1 MEERLLVFAP
11 RGRDAQ
17 VIVQVLSRLDLP
29 CHICNTLS
37 GLVAEV
43 KTGAAAVVITEEA
56 LAQAASAAGDLGG
69 LGNWLNE
76 QPAWSDLAFIVL
88 VTHRAG
94 KRSLDAAARLERLG
108 NIVLLERPLNAE
120 TLLSASQSALRGRHR
135 QYQARNKL
143 LELARAEEQLQ
154 RLNDALEEGIAAR
167 TSELQQANERL
178 RSEIAE
184 RRRAEEAVVQMQKM
198 EAIGH
203 LTGGIAHD
211 FNNLLTAIV
220 GNVEMIQRRSTDERI
235 RRMAGYAR
243 DAVDRATRLTGQLL
257 AFSRSQQLDLR
268 PVAIDRLISGMEDL
282 LARSIGH
289 SVERRTY
296 LNAPE
301 ASAKADAN
309 QLELAILNLAIN
321 ARDAMPEGGV
331 LTIATRKE
339 NAVAGGDLE
348 PGAYIV
354 ISVADTGSGIPPAL
368 LNKVFD
374 PFFTTK
380 PVGRGTGLGLSQVY
394 GIARQSGGIARAR
407 NGMPDTDEPSGA
419 NIEIWLPAAQAGLQE
434 HAGPDR
440 HTVFTQGHGERILV
454 IDDDPDVRR
463 TIVTSLD
470 GLGYTVT
477 EAEHGEAGLNRLQAD
492 APQIMIVDFAMPGPD
507 GSVIAGRAKAMRR
520 DLRVILV
527 TGYAEAGSSETLRDT
542 DLVLRKPFALADLSD
557 AVQKCLQ
564 PEPSSA

>member
-29 CHICNTLS
+29 CHTCNTLEA
-37 GLVAEV
+37 LVVELKA
-43 KTGAAAVVITEEA
+43 GAAAVVITEEA
-56 LAQAASAAGDLGG
+56 LAQAETATGDLGE
-69 LGNWLNE
+69 LGIWLSE
-76 QPAWSDLAFIVL
+76 QPTWSDLAFIVL
-88 VTHRAG
+88 VTHRSG
-94 KRSLDAAARLERLG
+94 RRSLDAATRLERLG
-108 NIVLLERPLNAE
+108 NTVLLERPLNAE
-120 TLLSASQSALRGRHR
+120 TLLSASQSALRGRRR

-143 LELARAEEQLQ
+143 LELAQAEEELQ
-154 RLNDALEEGIAAR
+154 RLNNALEEGIAER

-268 PVAIDRLISGMEDL
+268 PVAIDRLVAGMEDL

-289 SVERRTY
+289 SVQRQTL
-296 LNAPE
+296 LNAGE
-301 ASAKADAN
+301 ASANADSN

-321 ARDAMPEGGV
+321 ARDAMPDGGV
-331 LTIATRKE
+331 LTITTRQE
-339 NAVAGGDLE
+339 DAAIGSDLE
-348 PGAYIV
+348 PGAYVV

-380 PVGRGTGLGLSQVY
+380 PIGRGTGLGLSQVY
-394 GIARQSGGIARAR
+394 GIARQSGGIARVR
-407 NGMPDTDEPSGA
+407 NGAPGTGEPSGA
-419 NIEIWLPAAQAGLQE
+419 NIEIWLPVVQAGIQE
-434 HAGPDR
+434 HADPDR
-440 HTVFTQGHGERILV
+440 HTVFVQGHGERILV
-454 IDDDPDVRR
+454 IDDDADVRR
-463 TIVTSLD
+463 TIVSSLD

-477 EAEHGEAGLNRLQAD
+477 EAEHGEAGLSRLDAD

-507 GSVIAGRAKAMRR
+507 GSVIAARAKALCQ

-527 TGYAEAGSSETLRDT
+527 TGYADAGAIETLRDT
-542 DLVLRKPFALADLSD
+542 DMVLRKPFALADLSD
-557 AVQKCLQ
+557 AVQKCLH
-564 PEPSSA
+564 PEPSRV

>member
-1 MEERLLVFAP
+1 M
-11 RGRDAQ
+11 
-17 VIVQVLSRLDLP
+17 LSRLEFS
-29 CHICNTLS
+29 CRTCTS
-37 GLVAEV
+37 VSALVVELNA
-43 KTGAAAVVITEEA
+43 GAAAVVITEEA
-56 LAQAASAAGDLGG
+56 LAQGEAGAGDLGG
-69 LGNWLNE
+69 LGSWLDE

-88 VTHRAG
+88 VTHRVG
-94 KRSLDAAARLERLG
+94 RRSIDAATRLERLG
-108 NIVLLERPLNAE
+108 NAVLLERPLNAE
-120 TLLSASQSALRGRHR
+120 TLLSASQAALRGRRR

-143 LELARAEEQLQ
+143 LELAEAEEKLQ
-154 RLNDALEEGIAAR
+154 RLNGTLEAGIAAR
-167 TSELQQANERL
+167 TSQLQQANERL

-220 GNVEMIQRRSTDERI
+220 GNVEMIQRRTSDERI

-243 DAVDRATRLTGQLL
+243 EAVDRATRLTGQLL

-268 PVAIDRLISGMEDL
+268 PVAIDNLIAGMEDL

-289 SVERRTY
+289 SIERRTH
-296 LNAPE
+296 LNAQE
-301 ASAKADAN
+301 ASANADAN
-309 QLELAILNLAIN
+309 QLELAVLNLAIN
-321 ARDAMPEGGV
+321 ARDAMPDGGI
-331 LTIATRKE
+331 LTISTRQE
-339 NAVAGGDLE
+339 IAPAGGDLE

-354 ISVADTGSGIPPAL
+354 ISVADTGGGIPPEL
-368 LNKVFD
+368 LSKVFD

-407 NGMPDTDEPSGA
+407 NGATGTFEPAGA
-419 NIEIWLPAAQAGLQE
+419 NIEIWLPSAAAAATVHNE
-434 HAGPDR
+434 PDK
-440 HTVFTQGHGERILV
+440 HSALIQGHGERILV
-454 IDDDPDVRR
+454 IDDDADVRR

-477 EAEHGEAGLNRLQAD
+477 EAEHGEAGLDRLQSD
-492 APQIMIVDFAMPGPD
+492 APQIMIVDFAMPGAD
-507 GSVIAGRAKAMRR
+507 GAVIAARAKALQQ

-527 TGYAEAGSSETLRDT
+527 TGYAEAGAIESLRDT
-542 DLVLRKPFALADLSD
+542 DMVLRKPFALIELSD
-557 AVQKCLQ
+557 AVQRCL
-564 PEPSSA
+564 